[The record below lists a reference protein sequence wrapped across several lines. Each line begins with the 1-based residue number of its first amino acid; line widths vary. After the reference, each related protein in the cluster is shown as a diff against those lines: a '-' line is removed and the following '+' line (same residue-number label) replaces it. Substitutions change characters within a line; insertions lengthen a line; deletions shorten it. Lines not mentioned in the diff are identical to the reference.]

1 MGTESPAFLCE
12 SRRPVYS
19 LFSQLLA
26 FVSQDKMAETTKAGI
41 PYDLSCDALFENAD
55 SLILLSI
62 ACSAHTL
69 QRTLH
74 LGTAATGVCM
84 ALASPEVMDN
94 DQCSPATVEAIGW
107 LLAELADLAAICHH
121 LEATANRTLLA
132 HNPPE

>member
-1 MGTESPAFLCE
+1 MQTSSSSFLCE
-12 SRRPVYS
+12 SKRPVYS

-26 FVSQDKMAETTKAGI
+26 FRAQGGITEITISGI
-41 PYDLSCDALFENAD
+41 PYNLSCDALFEQTD
-55 SLILLSI
+55 RQVLLSI

-74 LGTAATGVCM
+74 LGTAAVGICM
-84 ALASPEVMDN
+84 ALASPEAMDG

-107 LLAELADLAAICHH
+107 LLAELADLTAVCHH

-132 HNPPE
+132 REPA

>member
-1 MGTESPAFLCE
+1 MRTKSSSFLCE

-19 LFSQLLA
+19 LFSRLLA
-26 FVSQDKMAETTKAGI
+26 FASHDEMAEMTIAGI

-55 SLILLSI
+55 RQVLLSI

-74 LGTAATGVCM
+74 LGTAAMGTCT
-84 ALASPEVMDN
+84 ALASPEAMDG

-107 LLAELADLAAICHH
+107 LLAELADLMAICHH
-121 LEATANRTLLA
+121 LEASANRTLLA
-132 HNPPE
+132 REPP